1 MEITVFFQQNYGS
14 KKEQRKEFFQN
25 KFREQKEEAEM
36 IFEKWKQEQQ
46 HKPNSIAKAEQQ
58 KHKQEF
64 FGERNKRT
72 RRRQDRRDGGAGR
85 ALDGLTKTETGDQGA
100 MEAYIKDQKWKW
112 KKAQKRKRNKQNRKR
127 KHHKNKKILQ
137 AKIVERRRFHIPK
150 NVLKLKQ
157 KRCKRR
163 REYRAYMRS
172 RVSELRRKEEA
183 KWLHKHPTKEKTNA
197 A

>member
-1 MEITVFFQQNYGS
+1 
-14 KKEQRKEFFQN
+14 
-25 KFREQKEEAEM
+25 M

-46 HKPNSIAKAEQQ
+46 HKPNSIAKAEQKQ

-112 KKAQKRKRNKQNRKR
+112 EKAQKRKRNKQNRKR
-127 KHHKNKKILQ
+127 KHHKNKISC
-137 AKIVERRRFHIPK
+137 R
-150 NVLKLKQ
+150 Q
-157 KRCKRR
+157 K
-163 REYRAYMRS
+163 
-172 RVSELRRKEEA
+172 
-183 KWLHKHPTKEKTNA
+183 
-197 A
+197 